1 MNPIHEIRLI
11 GYYSSENVKLNPEN
25 ERMAEAAELAPLL
38 QKSLASLE
46 VILDLYL
53 RREKVSLLL
62 IIRQPKG
69 LDLQMSVMQKMLLLQ
84 QIPSTKNGLYQE
96 KKCP

>member
-38 QKSLASLE
+38 QKSLVSLE
-46 VILDLYL
+46 ENVRIQESFLSVL
-53 RREKVSLLL
+53 R
-62 IIRQPKG
+62 G